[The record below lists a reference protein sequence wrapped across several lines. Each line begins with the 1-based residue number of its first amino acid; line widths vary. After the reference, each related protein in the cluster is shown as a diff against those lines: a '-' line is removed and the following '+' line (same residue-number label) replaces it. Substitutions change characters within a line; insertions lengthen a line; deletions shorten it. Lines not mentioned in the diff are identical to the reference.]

1 MHHSAWSYAPIPE
14 CLCWRSKDDGGQQ
27 FRCVRAPLE
36 ALSLRGSRRGRHH
49 SSLPGLLLQ
58 VRLMEDREMQSAC
71 VCRDSAAPPVSMCM
85 NTQQPCA
92 LWDRQCT
99 LSFVSRRLQ
108 QSLVPQTRGAR
119 GGEPIE
125 RHVGSYLSAFF
136 RLLGESVCVSLAGG
150 GRKWET
156 VECVAVRKSL
166 CLCFI
171 ATRPLLQKT
180 TWSRISCGLTVVP
193 RLPTK

>member
-1 MHHSAWSYAPIPE
+1 M
-14 CLCWRSKDDGGQQ
+14 
-27 FRCVRAPLE
+27 
-36 ALSLRGSRRGRHH
+36 
-49 SSLPGLLLQ
+49 
-58 VRLMEDREMQSAC
+58 
-71 VCRDSAAPPVSMCM
+71 
-85 NTQQPCA
+85 
-92 LWDRQCT
+92 
-99 LSFVSRRLQ
+99 
-108 QSLVPQTRGAR
+108 
-119 GGEPIE
+119 E

-150 GRKWET
+150 GREWET
-156 VECVAVRKSL
+156 VECVAVRKSF